1 MGWVETQVPCMI
13 YCGDELCNC
22 EARFFY
28 EEEDDWSIL
37 DRKGPEA
44 KKAYEK
50 YLSKLQAYSSN
61 PLLGVDAEQSKV
73 ISMLEGLATVSALK

>member
-1 MGWVETQVPCMI
+1 MSWVETQVPCMI

-37 DRKGPEA
+37 DKKGQEA
-44 KKAYEK
+44 KSSYER
-50 YLSKLQAYSSN
+50 YLARLQVTRLTGCQAVA
-61 PLLGVDAEQSKV
+61 PGQSKV
-73 ISMLEGLATVSALK
+73 IYISSANATVSALK